1 MTATLRETD
10 LPVPVRLRRE
20 ARQAAWSASRETFP
34 PRPAAAEWAATRL
47 SRSTVLGL
55 LARSPFTGANPG
67 TRNMQIRGANLAI
80 GWLADQPGGTWQQR
94 WLASGAETAGPGWK
108 QDRAG
113 WLARCARHAHR
124 RPDDPA
130 VDRGDPGHLR

>member
-55 LARSPFTGANPG
+55 GA
-67 TRNMQIRGANLAI
+67 
-80 GWLADQPGGTWQQR
+80 
-94 WLASGAETAGPGWK
+94 
-108 QDRAG
+108 
-113 WLARCARHAHR
+113 
-124 RPDDPA
+124 PA
-130 VDRGDPGHLR
+130 VPEGDFPQLEVAEEFVPFGVGEVTVFLAGAQARGGGR